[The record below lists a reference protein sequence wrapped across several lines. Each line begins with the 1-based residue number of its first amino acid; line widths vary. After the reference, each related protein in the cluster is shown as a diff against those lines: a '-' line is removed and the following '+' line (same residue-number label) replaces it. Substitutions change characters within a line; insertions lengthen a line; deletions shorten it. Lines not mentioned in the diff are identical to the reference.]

1 MIRPER
7 GSFEASRRDGR
18 RDDAGVQAHSARET
32 LRMLL
37 PRWPLVLIATMSIV
51 LFTLA
56 NLARPLIIKR
66 AIDDG
71 LVADDGDVLVIA
83 AVIFAAL
90 MVVIYVFQAISVYLT
105 SLLGQQFLRD
115 LRVRLF
121 GHYQKLS
128 MSFFDR
134 ENSGRLVSRMTADMN
149 ALTDMLNNGFLV
161 VVQSVLLLTGTII
174 ILFTLSWKLS
184 LVALVIVPPLVAGT
198 YVFRIYSERAYE
210 SVRDRI
216 ADVLIHMQESFAGI
230 RVVKAFGREEPN
242 MQRFGAINEENF
254 QANVRTV
261 KISALYIPLV
271 ELLSGLGIGL
281 ILYFGGRWVIG
292 GSVSV
297 GTVAAFIFY
306 LDFIFQPIQRLSQ
319 VYDMLQ
325 SSLAALNK
333 IFRLL
338 AVEPEIQE
346 REQTVPLSADIAGAV
361 RFDGVTFAYN
371 PQTKVLVDVGFDIAP
386 GSRVALVGP
395 TGAGKSTIAKL
406 ALRFY
411 DPDKGRVLLDGSDLR
426 DLSFEDMGRAVV
438 LVPQEGFLFSGTIR
452 ENILFGRPGATDEQ
466 LVAACRDLGVHD
478 FIESL
483 SDGYDTVVSH
493 RGSSLSAG
501 EKQLISLARAFL
513 ADPPV
518 LILDEATSSLDP
530 RTESL
535 VEDAIRRLYTGRTT
549 IIVAH
554 RLSTA
559 EHADRVLVID
569 GGRLVEDGHHDE
581 LAKGDGL
588 YAALYRKWAPAAE
601 PAAP

>member
-1 MIRPER
+1 MIRPDR
-7 GSFEASRRDGR
+7 GSFEAARRDGR
-18 RDDAGVQAHSARET
+18 RDDAAVSVNSARET
-32 LRMLL
+32 LKMLA
-37 PRWPLVLIATMSIV
+37 PHWPLVLIATVSIV

-56 NLARPLIIKR
+56 NLARPIIIKR

-71 LVADDGDVLVIA
+71 LVADDGGVLVIA
-83 AVIFAAL
+83 AIVFVATIIA
-90 MVVIYVFQAISVYLT
+90 IYVFQAASTYLT
-105 SLLGQQFLRD
+105 ALLGQQFMRD
-115 LRVRLF
+115 LRIRLF

-161 VVQSVLLLTGTII
+161 VIQSVLLLTGTII
-174 ILFTLSWKLS
+174 ILFTLSWQLS
-184 LVALVIVPPLVAGT
+184 LVALAIVPPLVAGT
-198 YVFRIYSERAYE
+198 LVFRIYSERAYE

-216 ADVLIHMQESFAGI
+216 ADVLVHMQESFAGI

-242 MQRFGAINEENF
+242 MQRFGAINEDNF
-254 QANVRTV
+254 EANVRTV
-261 KISALYIPLV
+261 RISAMYIPLV

-292 GSVSV
+292 GSVTV

-325 SSLAALNK
+325 SALAALNK

-338 AVEPEIQE
+338 AVEPEIQQ
-346 REQTVPLSADIAGAV
+346 RQQPVPLPASVAGAV
-361 RFDGVTFAYN
+361 RFDNVSFSYN
-371 PQTKVLVDVGFDIAP
+371 PETKVLEDVDFAIEP

-411 DPDKGRVLLDGSDLR
+411 DPDQGRVLLDGCDLR

-452 ENILFGRPGATDEQ
+452 ENILFGRPGATEGE

-478 FIESL
+478 FIQSL
-483 SDGYDTVVSH
+483 PDGYDTVVSH

-569 GGRLVEDGHHDE
+569 GGNLVEDGHHDE
-581 LAKGDGL
+581 LARGDGL
-588 YAALYRKWAPAAE
+588 YAALYQKWAPAAE
-601 PAAP
+601 PATP

>member
-1 MIRPER
+1 MIRPDR
-7 GSFEASRRDGR
+7 GSFDAARRDGK
-18 RDDAGVQAHSARET
+18 RDNPGVRVNSARET
-32 LRMLL
+32 LKMLA
-37 PRWPLVLIATMSIV
+37 PRWPLVFVATVSIV

-56 NLARPLIIKR
+56 NLARPIIIKR

-83 AVIFAAL
+83 AVVFVAVIG
-90 MVVIYVFQAISVYLT
+90 VIYVFQGLGVYLT
-105 SLLGQQFLRD
+105 SLLGQEFLRD

-134 ENSGRLVSRMTADMN
+134 ESSGRLVSRMTADMN

-161 VVQSVLLLTGTII
+161 VVQSILLLTGTII

-184 LVALVIVPPLVAGT
+184 LVAFAVIPPLVAST
-198 YVFRIYSERAYE
+198 LIFRAYSERAYE
-210 SVRDRI
+210 TVRDRI
-216 ADVLIHMQESFAGI
+216 ADVLVHMQESFAGI

-254 QANVRTV
+254 EANIQTVR
-261 KISALYIPLV
+261 ISALYIPVV
-271 ELLSGLGIGL
+271 ELLSGVGIGL

-292 GSVSV
+292 DSVTV

-319 VYDMLQ
+319 VYDMVQ
-325 SSLAALNK
+325 SALAALNK
-333 IFRLL
+333 IFHLL

-346 REQTVPLSADIAGAV
+346 RADPVPLPATVAGAV
-361 RFDGVTFAYN
+361 RFENVSFSYN
-371 PQTKVLVDVGFDIAP
+371 PDAKVLEDVDFDIEA

-411 DPDKGRVLLDGSDLR
+411 DPNKGRVLLDGCDLR

-452 ENILFGRPGATDEQ
+452 ENILFGRPDATDGE
-466 LVAACRDLGVHD
+466 LVAACRGLGVHD

-483 SDGYDTVVSH
+483 PDGYDTIVSH

-569 GGRLVEDGHHDE
+569 GGRLVEDGHHDQ

-588 YAALYRKWAPAAE
+588 YAALYRKWAPAAQ
-601 PAAP
+601 PATP

>member
-1 MIRPER
+1 MIRPDR
-7 GSFEASRRDGR
+7 GSFDAARRDGL

-32 LRMLL
+32 LKMLA
-37 PRWPLVLIATMSIV
+37 PRWPLVLIATISIV
-51 LFTLA
+51 VFTIA

-71 LVADDGDVLVIA
+71 LIEDDGDVLVIA
-83 AVIFAAL
+83 GIAFVATIVA
-90 MVVIYVFQAISVYLT
+90 IYVFQAASTYLT
-105 SLLGQQFLRD
+105 ALLGQQFLRD
-115 LRVRLF
+115 LRIRLF

-149 ALTDMLNNGFLV
+149 ALTDMLNHGFLV
-161 VVQSVLLLTGTII
+161 VVQSILLLTGTII
-174 ILFTLSWKLS
+174 ILFTLSWQLS
-184 LVALVIVPPLVAGT
+184 LVALAIVPPLVAST

-242 MQRFGAINEENF
+242 MRRFGAINEENF
-254 QANVRTV
+254 EANVRTV
-261 KISALYIPLV
+261 KISALYIPVV

-292 GSVSV
+292 GSVTV

-346 REQTVPLSADIAGAV
+346 RDETVPLPAAVSGAV
-361 RFDGVTFAYN
+361 RFDNVSFSYN
-371 PQTKVLVDVGFDIAP
+371 ADAKVLEGVDFDIEP
-386 GSRVALVGP
+386 GARVALVGP

-411 DPDKGRVLLDGSDLR
+411 DPDRGRVLLDDRDLC

-452 ENILFGRPGATDEQ
+452 ENILFGRPNATNDE

-483 SDGYDTVVSH
+483 PDGYDTVVSH

-569 GGRLVEDGHHDE
+569 GGHLVEDGHHTQ

-588 YAALYRKWAPAAE
+588 YAALYQKWAPTAE

>member
-1 MIRPER
+1 MIRPDR
-7 GSFEASRRDGR
+7 GSFESARRDAR
-18 RDDAGVQAHSARET
+18 RDESGVSVSSARET
-32 LRMLL
+32 LKMLA
-37 PRWPLVLIATMSIV
+37 PRWPLVLIATVSIV

-56 NLARPLIIKR
+56 NLARPIIIKR

-71 LVADDGDVLVIA
+71 LIADDGGVLVIA
-83 AVIFAAL
+83 AAIFVATIIA
-90 MVVIYVFQAISVYLT
+90 IYVFQAASTYLT
-105 SLLGQQFLRD
+105 ALLGQQFMRD

-149 ALTDMLNNGFLV
+149 ALTDMLNHGFLV

-174 ILFTLSWKLS
+174 ILFTLSWQLS
-184 LVALVIVPPLVAGT
+184 LITLVIVPPLVAGT
-198 YVFRIYSERAYE
+198 LVFRVYSERAYE
-210 SVRDRI
+210 GVRDRI
-216 ADVLIHMQESFAGI
+216 ADVLVHMQESFAGI

-242 MQRFGAINEENF
+242 MARFGAINEENF
-254 QANVRTV
+254 EANVRTV
-261 KISALYIPLV
+261 RISAMYIPLV

-281 ILYFGGRWVIG
+281 ILYFGGRWVVG
-292 GSVSV
+292 GSVTV

-325 SSLAALNK
+325 SALAALNK

-346 REQTVPLSADIAGAV
+346 REQPAPLPARVAGAV
-361 RFDGVTFAYN
+361 RFDNVSFSYN
-371 PQTKVLVDVGFDIAP
+371 PETKVLGDIDFAIEP

-411 DPDKGRVLLDGSDLR
+411 DPDEGRVLLDGCDLR
-426 DLSFEDMGRAVV
+426 DLSFDDMGRAVV

-452 ENILFGRPGATDEQ
+452 ENILFGRPGATDDE

-478 FIESL
+478 FIQSL
-483 SDGYDTVVSH
+483 PEGYDTVVSH

-581 LAKGDGL
+581 LARGDGL

-601 PAAP
+601 PATP

>member
-1 MIRPER
+1 MIRPDR
-7 GSFEASRRDGR
+7 GSFEAARRDAR
-18 RDDAGVQAHSARET
+18 RDESGVSVNSARET
-32 LRMLL
+32 LKMLA
-37 PRWPLVLIATMSIV
+37 PRWPLVLIATVSIV

-56 NLARPLIIKR
+56 NLARPIIIKR

-71 LVADDGDVLVIA
+71 LIADDGGVLVIA
-83 AVIFAAL
+83 AAIFVATIIA
-90 MVVIYVFQAISVYLT
+90 IYVFQAASTYLT
-105 SLLGQQFLRD
+105 ALLGQQFMRD

-149 ALTDMLNNGFLV
+149 ALTDMLNHGFLV

-174 ILFTLSWKLS
+174 ILFTLSWQLS
-184 LVALVIVPPLVAGT
+184 LITLVIVPPLVAGT
-198 YVFRIYSERAYE
+198 LVFRVYSERAYE
-210 SVRDRI
+210 GVRDRI
-216 ADVLIHMQESFAGI
+216 ADVLVHMQESFAGI

-242 MQRFGAINEENF
+242 MARFGAINEENF
-254 QANVRTV
+254 EANVRTV
-261 KISALYIPLV
+261 RISAMYIPLV

-281 ILYFGGRWVIG
+281 ILYFGGRWVVG
-292 GSVSV
+292 GSVTV

-325 SSLAALNK
+325 SALAALNK

-346 REQTVPLSADIAGAV
+346 REQPAPLPARVAGAV
-361 RFDGVTFAYN
+361 RFDNVSFSYN
-371 PQTKVLVDVGFDIAP
+371 PETKVLGDIDFAIEP

-411 DPDKGRVLLDGSDLR
+411 DPDEGRVLLDGCDLR
-426 DLSFEDMGRAVV
+426 DLSFDDMGRAVV

-452 ENILFGRPGATDEQ
+452 ENILFGRPGATDDE

-478 FIESL
+478 FIQSL
-483 SDGYDTVVSH
+483 PEGYDTVVSH

-581 LAKGDGL
+581 LARGDGL

-601 PAAP
+601 PATP